1 MEKSRITEMVR
12 ISAERA
18 LTVRATRPLILWGP
32 GADAALSDA
41 EGVPGMTVVAV
52 SGAERLSAALRRACP
67 DADASLGAAL
77 ISAARAARQAGAPL
91 MVLVR
96 DLAAAESEDIGDLVQ
111 ALHEVSQS
119 GVPLVFLGD
128 GGPHAHRRLGEA
140 RDYAETLFT
149 FVSVDA
155 EPEDTPRP

>member
-1 MEKSRITEMVR
+1 
-12 ISAERA
+12 
-18 LTVRATRPLILWGP
+18 
-32 GADAALSDA
+32 
-41 EGVPGMTVVAV
+41 
-52 SGAERLSAALRRACP
+52 
-67 DADASLGAAL
+67 
-77 ISAARAARQAGAPL
+77 

-96 DLAAAESEDIGDLVQ
+96 DLAAAEPEDIGDLVQ

-128 GGPHAHRRLGEA
+128 GGPHAHRRLREA